1 MSFEF
6 KLSLETREDKGKG
19 ASRRLRH
26 SDMVP
31 GIVYGDG
38 KDSIS
43 VSIAHKDLAYQ
54 LDNEAF
60 YSHILDVTIDG
71 GKPENVV
78 LKDLQRHP
86 SKARLLHFDLMRV
99 NANEKITMHVPI
111 HFTGEDV
118 APGVKLQGGNVSHHT
133 VDVEISCLPKDL
145 PEFLTVDI
153 SELQV
158 GEAVHL
164 SDVKV
169 PEGVTVV
176 ALTHG
181 SEHDQPVAS
190 IHLPRGAT
198 EDEEDEAGEAG
209 DGTEGDVPAEG
220 EATAE

>member
-6 KLSLETREDKGKG
+6 KLSLETRQDKGKG

-31 GIVYGDG
+31 GIIYGDG
-38 KDSIS
+38 KEPAA
-43 VSIAHKDLAYQ
+43 VAIAHKDLAYQ

-60 YSHILDVTIDG
+60 YSHILDVTVDDG
-71 GKPENVV
+71 KAENVV

-86 SKARLLHFDLMRV
+86 SKARIMHFDLMRV

-118 APGVKLQGGNVSHHT
+118 APGVKLQGGNVSHHAI
-133 VDVEISCLPKDL
+133 DVEISCLPKDL

-153 SELQV
+153 SELKV
-158 GEAVHL
+158 GEAAHL
-164 SDVKV
+164 SDIAV

-181 SEHDQPVAS
+181 AEHDQPVAS
-190 IHLPRGAT
+190 IHLPRGAK
-198 EDEEDEAGEAG
+198 EDEEADEAAA
-209 DGTEGDVPAEG
+209 EGDAAEG
-220 EATAE
+220 DAAAAE

>member
-6 KLSLETREDKGKG
+6 KLSLETRADKGKG

-38 KDSIS
+38 KDPIS
-43 VSIAHKDLAYQ
+43 VSMAHKDLAYQ
-54 LDNEAF
+54 LNNEAF

-71 GKPENVV
+71 GKAENVV

-86 SKARLLHFDLMRV
+86 SKPRLLHFDLMRV
-99 NANEKITMHVPI
+99 NAKEKITMHVPI
-111 HFTGEDV
+111 HVTGEDV
-118 APGVKLQGGNVSHHT
+118 APGVKTQGGSVSHNT
-133 VDVEISCLPKDL
+133 IDIEISCLPKDL

-153 SELQV
+153 STLNV
-158 GEAVHL
+158 GEAAHL

-181 SEHDQPVAS
+181 AEHDQPVVS
-190 IHLPRGAT
+190 IHLPRGAK
-198 EDEEDEAGEAG
+198 EEDDAGAT
-209 DGTEGDVPAEG
+209 DGVASEGDTAAE
-220 EATAE
+220 